1 MINMQADN
9 TINGDKEKRLAKQRE
24 TIDKVIN
31 WLREEGMNPED
42 RTRLQE
48 GANYFARIV
57 TKEGKQTESGEIMG
71 EEGFHVLFPKDKLD
85 SVIISE
91 LIALDRESQK
101 SYDSLGATDQGML
114 QQEKFYFDLQ
124 LALLQK
130 NVFFVFEDNVRRL
143 RSLEVYKGMFF
154 DGLTKDKFFDTY
166 TTVDSAIAIARIKLG
181 QFREESLPSDAGR
194 TYDDRDLK

>member
-1 MINMQADN
+1 MQADN
-9 TINGDKEKRLAKQRE
+9 TTNGDREKRLAKQRE
-24 TIDKVIN
+24 TIAKVIN

-42 RTRLQE
+42 RTRLHE

-57 TKEGKQTESGEIMG
+57 TKEGKQTESGEIVG

-85 SVIISE
+85 SVTISE

-101 SYDSLGATDQGML
+101 SYDSLGATDQGIL
-114 QQEKFYFDLQ
+114 QQDRFYFDLQ

-143 RSLEVYKGMFF
+143 RTLEVYKGVFF

-166 TTVDSAIAIARIKLG
+166 NTVDSAIAIARIKLG
-181 QFREESLPSDAGR
+181 QFREEILPSDAGR
-194 TYDDRDLK
+194 TDDNRELK